1 MDEML
6 KKQGTK
12 PDDATYTSLIHAYI
26 KAERVEDATET
37 VNKMM
42 AAKLRRVT
50 NMCL

>member
-1 MDEML
+1 MVETRIF
-6 KKQGTK
+6 TK

-26 KAERVEDATET
+26 KAERVEDAIET